1 MSEEPAADSPG
12 ALRSAL
18 FLDVPYILDSLW
30 RWGEFRVN
38 RLGSVNFDDPH
49 DYVLRPAWQSGA
61 FALFSLMCLFAI
73 FGPTSDALCA
83 LRGSQF
89 AGYIRVGV
97 SALLIV
103 GALLLFL
110 RVLNAVTFYLMRRA
124 ETLATERR
132 GADSRSDSPFANLAQ
147 SQQGSE
153 RRFHSVRVAI
163 DRRAEASIG
172 NLRRFFGAMRNVRG
186 KDKRALRIG
195 LVVLSLGALLVVA
208 PIVAT
213 AYGFATGETDALSC
227 ARLDHPAM
235 VVAQFIALA
244 ALWVGGFFLWR
255 KFSIAHAFRTF
266 VLLALLLVA
275 VIGALWLWFTPEHPS
290 EATGGFYPHIYLFFV
305 GALLVV
311 ALVARLLAHI
321 MFTGFTAAP
330 AFRKALTCEDLLHNE
345 RIPPDVSNLRLLSA
359 LINGVTSNPLHFLL
373 LPSFVAFVAPTD
385 WLWWIVPSFAFVSI
399 ILLMYGS
406 LSSRWEQMMVYVQ
419 RWFLVGTPLVMS
431 VAVILLALLRLLG
444 VQYVSTV
451 LDATPVG
458 VLFVF
463 ILMMYVAFWLFEYW
477 VNRWLGEKMLA
488 VLGADQNQAPGY
500 LHCDFTPHDGRPWA
514 SVAGRVVALHGT
526 GRFIAQGWFER
537 KNPAPG
543 ERPREHAFTT
553 YSFVELFDVLGA
565 HQEKGGDFAHDIR
578 RRTQLY
584 FTLVNFL
591 LIAAAVGLFYWHLN
605 WSRPLAVEP
614 MVRANAIMPEQVS
627 DTQLQAQAR
636 EQGDNLRKR
645 LLEQSAAQRPSLV
658 VAASGGGTRAAV
670 YTAVALEGMAQIN
683 RARDVVLLSGV
694 SGGGVSAAV
703 FASRFDVLSA
713 SNPREETADNQPWH
727 DYVET
732 VASPFIQDVLE
743 GAGELRIAGS
753 SSLGVL
759 LEESL
764 QRRAF
769 APDMVSIDT
778 FGKLAT
784 PGLILNT
791 AISGHPYDDSELLEG
806 RVAAPGQ
813 SCVSQSRPYANLAG
827 GRLIFTN
834 LDNLSG
840 FPEPSTQDPATQVP
854 DMWLP
859 YRIVND
865 GTVTLASAS
874 ALTANFPPVF
884 SNARV
889 RLVTR
894 QNTKCNAQSYFVT
907 DGGATENLGLVSA
920 LFALR
925 GTLSQIPADTRLS
938 DIHVLAFE
946 ASAIDYDYRD
956 DRGVGA
962 ATGGSKER
970 INAGLTQALLRE
982 VGALVNSHGAALRV
996 HYLPLPVAFRSRGG
1010 FGTHWMFART
1020 IRVSNPLLAAAPN
1033 WRDSFGKTLKDH
1045 VDLGRDEVKVTW
1057 RALFDPREPICTRAE
1072 GYVKDPESMPPGW
1085 TRNVQL
1091 VTRWICGHDD
1101 QRHTPPLLPDYQVE
1115 AWGTVVRELGRL

>member
-1 MSEEPAADSPG
+1 MSEEPTKDSPG

-30 RWGEFRVN
+30 RWGEFRAN
-38 RLGSVNFDDPH
+38 RLGSVNFEDPH
-49 DYVLRPAWQSGA
+49 DYVLRPAWQSGT
-61 FALFSLMCLFAI
+61 FVLFSLMCLFAI

-83 LRGSQF
+83 LRGSDF
-89 AGYIRVGV
+89 ASIIRVVV
-97 SALLIV
+97 SAMLIV
-103 GALLLFL
+103 GAFLLFL

-124 ETLATERR
+124 EYLATERR
-132 GADSRSDSPFANLAQ
+132 GAETRSDSPFANLAQ
-147 SQQGSE
+147 AQQGSE
-153 RRFHSVRVAI
+153 RRFHSMRVAI
-163 DRRAEASIG
+163 DRRAEASVG
-172 NLRRFFGAMRNVRG
+172 NLRRFFAALKNVRG
-186 KDKRALRIG
+186 RDKRALRIG
-195 LVVLSLGALLVVA
+195 LVVLSFGALLVVA
-208 PIVAT
+208 PIAAT
-213 AYGFATGETDALSC
+213 AYGFATGKTDPLSC
-227 ARLDHPAM
+227 ARLDHPGM
-235 VVAQFIALA
+235 VVAQFVALL
-244 ALWVGGFFLWR
+244 ALWTGGFFLWR
-255 KFSIAHAFRTF
+255 KFSVAHAFRTC
-266 VLLALLLVA
+266 ALLTLLLGA
-275 VIGALWLWFTPEHPS
+275 VIGVLWLWFTPEHPS
-290 EATGGFYPHIYLFFV
+290 EATGGFYPHIYLLFV
-305 GALLVV
+305 GALLAV
-311 ALVARLLAHI
+311 ALFARLLAHI
-321 MFTGFTAAP
+321 MFTGFQAAP
-330 AFRKALTCEDLLHNE
+330 TFREALVCEDLLHNE
-345 RIPPDVSNLRLLSA
+345 RIPPDISNLRLLSA
-359 LINGVTSNPLHFLL
+359 LINGVTSNPLHFFL

-385 WLWWIVPSFAFVSI
+385 WLWWIVPSFMAVSI

-406 LSSRWEQMMVYVQ
+406 LSSRWEQMLVYVQ

-431 VAVILLALLRLLG
+431 IAVIAIAMLRLLG
-444 VQYVSTV
+444 VQYVATV
-451 LDATPVG
+451 VDATPVG

-463 ILMMYVAFWLFEYW
+463 IVMMYVAFWFFEYW
-477 VNRWLGEKMLA
+477 VNRWLGEKMLG
-488 VLGADQNQAPGY
+488 VLGADQALSPSY
-500 LHCDFTPHDGRPWA
+500 THCAFEPRWDAPWA
-514 SVAGRVVALHGT
+514 SAAGRVVALHGT
-526 GRFIAQGWFER
+526 GRFVAQGWFER
-537 KNPAPG
+537 KDPAPG
-543 ERPREHAFTT
+543 ERPKDHAFTT
-553 YSFVELFDVLGA
+553 YGFVELFDVLGA
-565 HQEKGGDFAHDIR
+565 NQEKGEDFAHDIR
-578 RRTQLY
+578 RRTHLY

-591 LIAAAVGLFYWHLN
+591 LIASAVGLFYWHLN

-627 DTQLQAQAR
+627 DAYLQAQAR

-645 LLEQSAAQRPSLV
+645 LLDQSAAQRPSLI

-670 YTAVALEGMAQIN
+670 YTAVALEGMGQIG

-694 SGGGVSAAV
+694 SGGGVSAAA
-703 FASRFDVLSA
+703 FASRFDALST
-713 SNPREETADNQPWH
+713 SNPRDETTGHQPWH

-732 VASPFIQDVLE
+732 MGKPFIQDVLE

-764 QRRAF
+764 ERRVF
-769 APDMVSIDT
+769 SPGTTKVDT
-778 FGKLAT
+778 FAKLAT

-791 AISGHPYDDSELLEG
+791 AISGHPYDDSDLLEG

-840 FPEPSTQDPATQVP
+840 FPNPFTQEPATKVP

-865 GTVTLASAS
+865 GSVKLASAS

-889 RLVTR
+889 RLVTKK
-894 QNTKCNAQSYFVT
+894 NVKCDSQSYFVT

-925 GTLSQIPADTRLS
+925 GTLSQIAPDKVLT
-938 DIHVLAFE
+938 DIHVLALE

-970 INAGLTQALLRE
+970 INAGLTQALLTE
-982 VGALVNSHGAALRV
+982 VGALVRSHGAELRV

-1020 IRVSNPLLAAAPN
+1020 IRVTNPLLAAMPG
-1033 WRDSFGKTLKDH
+1033 WRDSFGESLKDH
-1045 VDLGRDEVKVTW
+1045 VDLDRDEVMATW

-1072 GYVKDPESMPPGW
+1072 GYVKDPKSMPDGW
-1085 TRNVQL
+1085 TPNVQL

-1101 QRHTPPLLPDYQVE
+1101 RRHAPPLLPDYQVE